1 MSDLLVT
8 SISMEELLD
17 KLRSREWLI
26 PQFQR
31 EFIWSIANVIDFA
44 HSVLFA
50 RPIGMATL
58 WEQEED
64 SQLPLAPIS
73 LPGIDSD
80 DGVTKDKTFCDTE
93 KDPTKKFAVL
103 DGRQRCTA
111 VAMLFG
117 RFHSDDP
124 KNKLSGRYF
133 LDVSQKEPSKQII
146 YFKEKEITQKGYDT
160 DAACTSDGL
169 FPLSSN
175 TAKEKMLPQWMR
187 YVQTIR
193 NRDFY
198 PDGKLPAK
206 DELDRRERIL
216 KQAFEGIIRTRLAV
230 YIVPSAYS
238 LAEVC
243 EIFETLNVTGTKVS
257 TVDLVHS
264 WLYADT
270 AKEARQILLRDWID
284 EFGQSDGAIGWA
296 DSDDRPELV
305 LQMVTASHIALESKP
320 KPRAT
325 RGKKDSEM
333 ISSVKAEDLLRT
345 PTQHWKNMIANETV
359 IAEALGDFQKV
370 VADGYFAWTD
380 CPYPVSASIYVALR
394 LHSYFDPPETHRWGR
409 EDLNAIF
416 RAFFWRNALTNRYDQ
431 GFLTQLGEDIKT
443 VKAWLRMR
451 ADYQSSS
458 QWATEVTKLLDSY
471 MKKTLPTKDDLM
483 AAVTDTVPIG
493 ALGKALMLPMH
504 GGARRDLVDGNRSLE
519 YPTPKGV
526 PIHHIYPKNWCQ
538 NNKMGRLAIL
548 LDKKKAGKDWVNS
561 AANLMPLS
569 RESNNLWKAKPP
581 GQVLAEN
588 GIVYEHVQ
596 DILRASFMDRQCFD
610 YLLQGE
616 KNIQEFWERRAT
628 LIVEDLLRR
637 MTVIT

>member
-1 MSDLLVT
+1 MSDPLVN
-8 SISMEELLD
+8 SISMEDLLD

-44 HSVLFA
+44 HSILFA

-58 WEQEED
+58 WEQEEE
-64 SQLPLAPIS
+64 SQLPLAPIC
-73 LPGIDSD
+73 LLGIDS
-80 DGVTKDKTFCDTE
+80 GNGSATVKAFCDTE
-93 KDPTKKFAVL
+93 KDPAKKFAVL

-117 RFHSDDP
+117 GFRSDDP
-124 KNKLSGRYF
+124 KDKLSGRYF
-133 LDVSQKEPSKQII
+133 LDVAQKEPSKQIV
-146 YFKEKEITQKGYDT
+146 YFREKEIKQKGYDT
-160 DAACTSDGL
+160 DAACISNGL

-175 TAKEKMLPQWMR
+175 IVKEKMLPQWMR
-187 YVQTIR
+187 YVQTIS
-193 NRDFY
+193 NPDFY
-198 PDGKLPAK
+198 PNGKLPTR

-216 KQAFEGIIRTRLAV
+216 KGAFEGIIRTRLAV
-230 YIVPSAYS
+230 YVVPSTYNLS
-238 LAEVC
+238 EVC

-264 WLYADT
+264 WLYAET
-270 AKEARQILLRDWID
+270 AKDAHQILLRDWID
-284 EFGQSDGAIGWA
+284 DFGQLDGAIGWA
-296 DSDDRPELV
+296 DSSDRPELI

-320 KPRAT
+320 KPRAV

-345 PTQHWKNMIANETV
+345 PTQHWKNIMTNEAV
-359 IAEALGDFQKV
+359 LAEALGDFQKV
-370 VADGYFAWTD
+370 VSDGYFAWTD
-380 CPYPVSASIYVALR
+380 CSYPVSAAIYVALR
-394 LHSYFDPPETHRWGR
+394 LHSYFDPPETHKWGR

-431 GFLTQLGEDIKT
+431 GLVTQLGEDIKAI
-443 VKAWLRMR
+443 KALLKMR
-451 ADYQSSS
+451 TDYQSSS
-458 QWATEVTKLLDSY
+458 QWAAKVTRLLDSH

-483 AAVTDTVPIG
+483 ATVTDTVPIG
-493 ALGKALMLPMH
+493 ALGKALMLPML
-504 GGARRDLVDGNRSLE
+504 GGARRDLVDSNRSLA
-519 YPTPKGV
+519 YPTSKGV

-538 NNKMGRLAIL
+538 NNKTGTLAIL

-569 RESNNLWKAKPP
+569 RESNNLWRAKQP
-581 GQVLAEN
+581 GQVLVEN
-588 GIVYEHVQ
+588 SIKYEHVQ
-596 DILRASFMDRQCFD
+596 DILKASFIDKQCFD

-616 KNIQEFWERRAT
+616 TCIQEFWERRAR
-628 LIVEDLLRR
+628 LIAEDLLKR
-637 MTVIT
+637 ITIII